1 MRCPAQPAHAA
12 LTNAS
17 RCSDGAVAMRA
28 HAPSMPV
35 PELTSDVLALS
46 AVEQAALVRAGALSA
61 GELVAASRELIARC
75 DPALNAFTHRCA
87 ERALAEAEA
96 IRPGDARPL
105 CGVPIA
111 IKDLLS

>member
-28 HAPSMPV
+28 HARSMPV

-61 GELVAASRELIARC
+61 GGLGAGALERIEC
-75 DPALNAFTHRCA
+75 GNPALNAFTHRCA

-105 CGVPIA
+105 
-111 IKDLLS
+111 